1 MPFAVAKFQI
11 SKDDL
16 YSIVAE
22 QPFSDRAAAEEY
34 YAAHGY
40 ADRFG
45 GTWQE
50 RWEYHVVEVR
60 DGAYYRPGGGR
71 IRTVLDAE

>member
-1 MPFAVAKFQI
+1 MTCAIAKFSI

-16 YSIVAE
+16 YAIREIEAFGDL
-22 QPFSDRAAAEEY
+22 QTAEEY
-34 YAAHGY
+34 YRAHNY
-40 ADRFG
+40 EEMAG

-60 DGAYYRPGGGR
+60 DGRYYRPDGSR
-71 IRTVLDAE
+71 IATVLDR